1 MHELIGDAP
10 EMHPRRAS
18 REQPVAP
25 MLLQECAPSLSS
37 QPGQVLSSLQ
47 RYSDS
52 MPDVVP
58 SKVRVRVRV
67 RLRLG

>member
-1 MHELIGDAP
+1 
-10 EMHPRRAS
+10 
-18 REQPVAP
+18 

-58 SKVRVRVRV
+58 SKVRVRVR
-67 RLRLG
+67 LRLGQPSPYPYP

>member
-1 MHELIGDAP
+1 
-10 EMHPRRAS
+10 MHPGCTRDVRHVS
-18 REQPVAP
+18 SPSLP
-25 MLLQECAPSLSS
+25 LLLQECGPSLSS
-37 QPGQVLSSLQ
+37 QPGQLRSSLSSLQ

-67 RLRLG
+67 RLR